1 MLEDNAGVA
10 GHFVGDRL
18 RAAAGP
24 DLDDLADLGHG
35 EGRVTTMGG
44 RAVAV
49 CCDDDG
55 DRRAVDARCSH
66 LGCLVEWNGAE
77 RSWDCP
83 CHGSRFEVDGAVI
96 TGPAVRLLRR
106 VELEG
111 EPDGGAVGA

>member
-1 MLEDNAGVA
+1 M
-10 GHFVGDRL
+10 
-18 RAAAGP
+18 
-24 DLDDLADLGHG
+24 
-35 EGRVTTMGG
+35 
-44 RAVAV
+44 AV
-49 CCDDDG
+49 CRDDDG

-66 LGCLVEWNGAE
+66 LGCLVQWNGAE

-96 TGPAVRLLRR
+96 TGPAVRPLRR